1 MTIAIENDET
11 DILSKKRSYRE
22 EIQNRNMSPLQTLT
36 HYAWVEDIR
45 ASKIEVRLTQL
56 TNIAFTEFKSQRG
69 EVLLI

>member
-22 EIQNRNMSPLQTLT
+22 EIQNRNMSPLQALT
-36 HYAWVEDIR
+36 HHTWVEDIR

-56 TNIAFTEFKSQRG
+56 ANIAFTEFKSQRG